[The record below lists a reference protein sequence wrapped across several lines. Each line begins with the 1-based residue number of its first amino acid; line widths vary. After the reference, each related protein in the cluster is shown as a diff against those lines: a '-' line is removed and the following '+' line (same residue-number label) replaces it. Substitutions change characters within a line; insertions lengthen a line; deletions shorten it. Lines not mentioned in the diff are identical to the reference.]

1 MVTRRGFSLVEL
13 LVVLGIISIMIGIL
27 LPAVQRVR
35 ESSRGTDCKNRLRQ
49 LGLAYHNSLGGGE
62 RDLSPY
68 HERQDAYLA
77 ICPSS
82 GVPIEALDPSGVL
95 RPTSTYLRVAS
106 GTAINEAQIDTRV
119 NGNLPHL
126 NGFFPSVDLNKV
138 HDGTSYTVAMGDA
151 IFDLQVQS
159 PSGNDVVDRFR
170 NDSIRG
176 YGMLEPSHVFGSTGV
191 PVNAIRRSNQ
201 PFDAKEI
208 SFGSRHPAGAIMLFV
223 DGHVD
228 YVSETISAKT
238 WSALGTQAGGET
250 EYDF

>member
-1 MVTRRGFSLVEL
+1 MFKHRGFSLVEL
-13 LVVLGIISIMIGIL
+13 LVVLGIIAIMIGIL

-62 RDLSPY
+62 RNLSPY
-68 HERQDAYLA
+68 HERQDAYLS

-82 GVPIEALDPSGVL
+82 GAPTEAPDPSGTL
-95 RPTSTYLRVAS
+95 RPASTYLRVAS
-106 GTAINEAQIDTRV
+106 GTAINEQQIDPRIA
-119 NGNLPHL
+119 GDRPHL

-151 IFDLQVQS
+151 IFDLQVKS
-159 PSGNDVVDRFR
+159 STGNDVVDRFR

-191 PVNAIRRSNQ
+191 PVNSIRRDDQ
-201 PFDAKEI
+201 PFEAKEI
-208 SFGSRHPAGAIMLFV
+208 SFGSRHPAGNIMLFV

-228 YVSETISAKT
+228 YISETIAANI
-238 WSALGTQAGGET
+238 WGALGTQAGGET